1 MERLRA
7 TLADADLIKPILLCV
22 GFIGLNILDAWLTKV
37 ALGLGSY
44 ELNFFMNMRFGSS
57 MLLKGLMAAEIVM
70 ILILFKRGGW
80 LKLLNLCMILICTW
94 NSFAILSWS

>member
-7 TLADADLIKPILLCV
+7 TLADADLIKSILLCV
-22 GFIGLNILDAWLTKV
+22 CFIGLNILDAWLTRV

-44 ELNFFMNMRFGSS
+44 ELNSFMNMRFGSS
-57 MLLKGLMAAEIVM
+57 MLLKGLIAAEIVLV
-70 ILILFKRGGW
+70 LILFRRGR
-80 LKLLNLCMILICTW
+80 LLRPLNLCMILICTW

>member
-7 TLADADLIKPILLCV
+7 TFADADLIKAILLCV
-22 GFIGLNILDAWLTKV
+22 SFIALNILDAWLTRV

-44 ELNFFMNMRFGSS
+44 ELNYFMNMRFGSS
-57 MLLKGLMAAEIVM
+57 MLLKGLIAAEIVM
-70 ILILFKRGGW
+70 VLILFKRGGL
-80 LKLLNLCMILICTW
+80 LKLLNLFMILICTW

>member
-7 TLADADLIKPILLCV
+7 TLADADLIKAILLCV
-22 GFIGLNILDAWLTKV
+22 GFIGLNILDAWLTRV

-44 ELNFFMNMRFGSS
+44 ELNPFMNIGLGSS
-57 MLLKGLMAAEIVM
+57 MLVKGLIGAEIVM
-70 ILILFKRGGW
+70 VLLLFKRGGL
-80 LKLLNLCMILICTW
+80 LKPLSIVMLLICTW

>member
-7 TLADADLIKPILLCV
+7 TFAEADLIKAILLCV
-22 GFIGLNILDAWLTKV
+22 SFIALNILDAWLTRV

-44 ELNFFMNMRFGSS
+44 ELNYFMNMRFGSS
-57 MLLKGLMAAEIVM
+57 MLLKGLIAAEIVM
-70 ILILFKRGGW
+70 VLILFKRGGL
-80 LKLLNLCMILICTW
+80 LKLLNLFMILICTW

>member
-7 TLADADLIKPILLCV
+7 TLADADLIKAILLCT

-44 ELNFFMNMRFGSS
+44 ELNPFINMRFGSS
-57 MLLKGLMAAEIVM
+57 MLVKGLIAAEIVLV
-70 ILILFKRGGW
+70 LILFKRGR
-80 LKLLNLCMILICTW
+80 LLRPLNLCMILICTW

>member
-7 TLADADLIKPILLCV
+7 TLADADLIKGLLLCV
-22 GFIGLNILDAWLTKV
+22 GFIGLNILDAWLTRV

-44 ELNFFMNMRFGSS
+44 ELNLFINMRFGSS
-57 MLLKGLMAAEIVM
+57 MLVKGLIAAEIVL
-70 ILILFKRGGW
+70 ILILFKRGG
-80 LKLLNLCMILICTW
+80 LLRPLNFCMILICTW

>member
-7 TLADADLIKPILLCV
+7 TLDDADLIKGILLCV
-22 GFIGLNILDAWLTKV
+22 VFIGLNILDAWLTRV

-44 ELNFFMNMRFGSS
+44 ELNLFMNIRLGSS
-57 MLLKGLMAAEIVM
+57 LLVKGLIAAEIVL
-70 ILILFKRGGW
+70 ILILFKRGRL
-80 LKLLNLCMILICTW
+80 LKPLSIMMLLICTW